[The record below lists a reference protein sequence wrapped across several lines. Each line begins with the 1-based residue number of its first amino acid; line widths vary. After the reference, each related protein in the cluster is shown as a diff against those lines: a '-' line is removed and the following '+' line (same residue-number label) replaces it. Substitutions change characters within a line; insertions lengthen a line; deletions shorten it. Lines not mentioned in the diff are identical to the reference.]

1 MLATLPRQCTY
12 SYSRNS
18 NSSHLELP
26 PNDHSHSSSDEEDDE
41 EPSFLWQ
48 RSNTPLQAAA
58 QRFQKKQQQKR
69 RPYFVYL
76 MACTIPSKKVR
87 RMFTHIGKSR
97 EPLRKVLR
105 HNEGKVNSHK
115 RSTRSNA
122 PHWRLEMWD
131 GPFQSRTQ
139 ARSVQKMWSLN
150 TKGIKPRIERG
161 VKLAEQHKVFC
172 YTPRASLNRKI
183 ITILDSAVTAASVS
197 ESK

>member
-1 MLATLPRQCTY
+1 MLATL
-12 SYSRNS
+12 NS
-18 NSSHLELP
+18 FLKPADPQQQVVPE
-26 PNDHSHSSSDEEDDE
+26 DHSHCSTDEEDDD
-41 EPSFLWQ
+41 EPTFLWQ
-48 RSNTPLQAAA
+48 HSSNTPLQ
-58 QRFQKKQQQKR
+58 KKKEK

-97 EPLRKVLR
+97 EPLQKVLR

-131 GPFQSRTQ
+131 GPFESRTQ
-139 ARSVQKMWSLN
+139 ARAVQKLWSLN

-161 VKLAEQHKVFC
+161 VALAQQHNVYC
-172 YTPRASLNRKI
+172 YTPRASLDGKQ
-183 ITILDSAVTAASVS
+183 ITILESAITASTTATDS
-197 ESK
+197 K